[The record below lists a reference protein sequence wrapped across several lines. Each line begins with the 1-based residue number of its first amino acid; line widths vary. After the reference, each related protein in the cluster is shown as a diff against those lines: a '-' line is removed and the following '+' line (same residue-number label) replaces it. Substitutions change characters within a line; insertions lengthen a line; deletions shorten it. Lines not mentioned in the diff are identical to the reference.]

1 MNKTNV
7 LVEITAWLKM
17 CSEDESLN
25 FLMQSHNTLNKEN
38 TNPLRD
44 QNTERRHLN
53 LSGEWISIQ
62 SFLKIKK
69 EMIYPAKCLANI
81 RKCQFKLKK
90 KKELY
95 SN

>member
-38 TNPLRD
+38 TNPLID
-44 QNTERRHLN
+44 QNTECRHLN
-53 LSGEWISIQ
+53 ISGEWISIQ

-69 EMIYPAKCLANI
+69 GNDLASKMFSKYQKMPI
-81 RKCQFKLKK
+81 
-90 KKELY
+90 
-95 SN
+95 